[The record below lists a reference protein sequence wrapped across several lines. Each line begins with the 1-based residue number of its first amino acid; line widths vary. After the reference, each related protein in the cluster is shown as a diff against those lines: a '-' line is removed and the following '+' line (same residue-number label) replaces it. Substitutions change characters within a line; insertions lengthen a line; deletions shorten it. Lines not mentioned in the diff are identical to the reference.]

1 MKKVKIAFIGILL
14 ICITIASS
22 WCCSLK
28 NKSIETLYKDVTFM
42 QIVAEVRQQVNEIE
56 YGIKNGKDL
65 KSFYNISPIL
75 NNILQTYSYMEGVY
89 IVSDKNELLYSKGK
103 SSNELTLGIPDAKAL
118 IKGEKLYTDYEDTNY
133 FYLVSKISNP
143 DESIAGYVIN
153 CINKEAISNIIS
165 DYIKQ
170 NQWQSIL
177 IAIELSG
184 ILIWLVCRIKD
195 KTKRMIK
202 KFVYILFIG
211 VMSVLVIDT
220 GIATGKFYL
229 LTDNI
234 CRQSANKIAQSLQLS
249 VNQIL
254 DKEVPASKIYDINA
268 WLSKNNNDLEII
280 SNLSVDKNLKIKA
293 DVKQDYINQVLRK
306 FIFRMIRLI
315 MACAV
320 GIGIMYGAMLTYKYI
335 TLYRGDKKKMIS
347 KKETYSGE
355 KKSALDLLESD
366 FESNILLISLLEEE
380 KYDDLKIVGQSVRV
394 RNKEEGYYIFSLAK
408 EEDFLELTKG
418 IETDLK
424 TFFVT
429 QERYEGML
437 QKTYEHVKIEKY
449 CSYILT
455 KGMYQQREDL
465 MLPEGYRFVTI
476 DLSWVDYILEHYDN
490 KEFNNREYIEDRIK
504 NAQALGVMYQDRKV
518 AFMLQHK
525 NGESGP
531 LFVEKEFRNYNLA
544 TIIIHEYDRRLLQE
558 KEVLY
563 ALIRPDNIPSCKVAV
578 KNGYKKANE
587 QVLWVEI

>member
-103 SSNELTLGIPDAKAL
+103 SSNELTLGIADANML

-133 FYLVSKISNP
+133 FYLISKISNP

-195 KTKRMIK
+195 RTKQMIK
-202 KFVYILFIG
+202 KFVYVLFIG

-220 GIATGKFYL
+220 GIATVKFYL

-280 SNLSVDKNLKIKA
+280 SNLSVDKNLKIRA
-293 DVKQDYINQVLRK
+293 DVKQGYINEVLRK

-320 GIGIMYGAMLTYKYI
+320 GIGIIYGAMLSYKYI
-335 TLYRGDKKKMIS
+335 TLYRGDKKKMIGQ
-347 KKETYSGE
+347 KETCSGE
-355 KKSALDLLESD
+355 KKSVLDLLESD

-380 KYDDLKIVGQSVRV
+380 KYDALKIVGQSVRV
-394 RNKEEGYYIFSLAK
+394 RNKEEGYYIFSLEK

-418 IETDLK
+418 IEMGLK
-424 TFFVT
+424 TFFIT

-437 QKTYEHVKIEKY
+437 QKNYEHAKIEKY
-449 CSYILT
+449 CSYVLT
-455 KGMYQQREDL
+455 KEMYQEREDL
-465 MLPEGYRFVTI
+465 ILPEGYRFVAI

-544 TIIIHEYDRRLLQE
+544 TIIIHEYDRRLLKE
-558 KEVLY
+558 KELLY

-578 KNGYKKANE
+578 KNGYKKAKE

>member
-103 SSNELTLGIPDAKAL
+103 SSNELTLGIADANML

-133 FYLVSKISNP
+133 FYLISKISNP

-195 KTKRMIK
+195 RTKQMIK
-202 KFVYILFIG
+202 KFVYVLFIG

-220 GIATGKFYL
+220 GIATVKFYL

-280 SNLSVDKNLKIKA
+280 SNLSVDKNLKIRA
-293 DVKQDYINQVLRK
+293 DVKQGYINEVLRK

-320 GIGIMYGAMLTYKYI
+320 GIGIIYGAMLSYKYI
-335 TLYRGDKKKMIS
+335 TLYRGDKKKMIGQ
-347 KKETYSGE
+347 KETCSGE
-355 KKSALDLLESD
+355 KKSVLDLLESD

-380 KYDDLKIVGQSVRV
+380 KYDALKIVGQSVRV
-394 RNKEEGYYIFSLAK
+394 RNKEEGYYIFSLEK

-418 IETDLK
+418 IEMGLK
-424 TFFVT
+424 TFFIT

-437 QKTYEHVKIEKY
+437 QKNYEHAKIEKY
-449 CSYILT
+449 CSYVLT
-455 KGMYQQREDL
+455 KEMYQEREDL
-465 MLPEGYRFVTI
+465 ILPEGYRFVAI

-544 TIIIHEYDRRLLQE
+544 TIIIHEYDRRLLKE

-578 KNGYKKANE
+578 KNGYKKAKE

>member
-1 MKKVKIAFIGILL
+1 MKKVKMAFIGILL

-103 SSNELTLGIPDAKAL
+103 SSNELTLGIADANML

-133 FYLVSKISNP
+133 FYLISKISNP

-195 KTKRMIK
+195 RTKQMIK
-202 KFVYILFIG
+202 KFVYVLFIG

-220 GIATGKFYL
+220 GIATVKFYL

-268 WLSKNNNDLEII
+268 WLSKNNNELRII
-280 SNLSVDKNLKIKA
+280 NNIFFTFNL
-293 DVKQDYINQVLRK
+293 
-306 FIFRMIRLI
+306 
-315 MACAV
+315 
-320 GIGIMYGAMLTYKYI
+320 
-335 TLYRGDKKKMIS
+335 
-347 KKETYSGE
+347 YS
-355 KKSALDLLESD
+355 
-366 FESNILLISLLEEE
+366 FLLI
-380 KYDDLKIVGQSVRV
+380 
-394 RNKEEGYYIFSLAK
+394 
-408 EEDFLELTKG
+408 
-418 IETDLK
+418 IE
-424 TFFVT
+424 
-429 QERYEGML
+429 
-437 QKTYEHVKIEKY
+437 
-449 CSYILT
+449 
-455 KGMYQQREDL
+455 
-465 MLPEGYRFVTI
+465 
-476 DLSWVDYILEHYDN
+476 
-490 KEFNNREYIEDRIK
+490 
-504 NAQALGVMYQDRKV
+504 
-518 AFMLQHK
+518 
-525 NGESGP
+525 
-531 LFVEKEFRNYNLA
+531 
-544 TIIIHEYDRRLLQE
+544 
-558 KEVLY
+558 
-563 ALIRPDNIPSCKVAV
+563 
-578 KNGYKKANE
+578 
-587 QVLWVEI
+587 

>member
-75 NNILQTYSYMEGVY
+75 NNILQAYSYMEGVY

-355 KKSALDLLESD
+355 KKSALDILESD

-424 TFFVT
+424 AFFVT

-525 NGESGP
+525 DGESGP

>member
-75 NNILQTYSYMEGVY
+75 NNILQAYSYMEGVY

-103 SSNELTLGIPDAKAL
+103 SSNELTLGIADAKAL
-118 IKGEKLYTDYEDTNY
+118 IKGERLYTDYEDTNY

-220 GIATGKFYL
+220 GIATVKFYL

-234 CRQSANKIAQSLQLS
+234 CRQSANKIAQSLQFS

-293 DVKQDYINQVLRK
+293 DVKQGYINEVLRK

-408 EEDFLELTKG
+408 EEDFLELVKD
-418 IETDLK
+418 IESSLR

-429 QERYEGML
+429 KERFEGML
-437 QKTYEHVKIEKY
+437 QKTYEQAKIEKY
-449 CSYILT
+449 CSYVLT

-578 KNGYKKANE
+578 KNGYKKAKE